1 MQVLVIDRDDIA
13 ANLIKSRLEPVGHR
27 VAIQAD
33 KSAEALDAI
42 SKENWDVIFIDPSPL
57 TNPKPLVQ
65 SLRRGMRRYPYTIL
79 LSSTLGLAEALTSAM
94 NDALAKP
101 VDPTLLDTHLAN
113 AARLSNIMKHMGD
126 ESEDFKSAGGVIA
139 KSAFNQLFLA
149 CIERADR
156 YGENSFLLYITMSN
170 YTSTIDRDGEVEAD
184 IMVAKMAKHLVRL
197 RRQSDIIGQTRRNEY
212 VLLMQRPAYE
222 SEPVDAANRFAEA
235 LSKCTDI
242 ISGSPLL
249 EAEMTVSLIDLPT
262 ASLVISHKIELRNP

>member
-1 MQVLVIDRDDIA
+1 MQVLVIDRDELA

-33 KSAEALDAI
+33 KSAEALDSI

-65 SLRRGMRRYPYTIL
+65 SLRRNMRRYPYTIL

-101 VDPTLLDTHLAN
+101 VDPSLLDTHLAN
-113 AARLSNIMKHMGD
+113 AARLSGIMRHMGD
-126 ESEDFKSAGGVIA
+126 DSEDFKSAGGVIA
-139 KSAFNQLFLA
+139 KSAFNQLFLS

-242 ISGSPLL
+242 IGGSPLL

>member
-1 MQVLVIDRDDIA
+1 MQVLVIDRDEMA

-33 KSAEALDAI
+33 KSAEALDTVA
-42 SKENWDVIFIDPSPL
+42 KENWDVIFIDPSPL

-65 SLRRGMRRYPYTIL
+65 SLRRSMRRYPYTIL

-113 AARLSNIMKHMGD
+113 AARLSSIMKHMGD
-126 ESEDFKSAGGVIA
+126 DSEDFKSAGGVIA
-139 KSAFNQLFLA
+139 KSAFNQLFLS

-170 YTSTIDRDGEVEAD
+170 YNSTIDRDGEVDAD

-242 ISGSPLL
+242 IGGSPLL

-262 ASLVISHKIELRNP
+262 ASLVISHKVDLRKP

>member
-1 MQVLVIDRDDIA
+1 MQVLVIDRDEMA

-33 KSAEALDAI
+33 KSAEALDTI

-65 SLRRGMRRYPYTIL
+65 SLRRNMRRYPYRIL

-101 VDPTLLDTHLAN
+101 VDPSLLDTHMTN

-126 ESEDFKSAGGVIA
+126 DSEDFKSAGGVIA
-139 KSAFNQLFLA
+139 KSAFNQLFLS

-170 YTSTIDRDGEVEAD
+170 YTSTVDRDGEVEAD

-235 LSKCTDI
+235 LSKCADI
-242 ISGSPLL
+242 IAGSPLL
-249 EAEMTVSLIDLPT
+249 EAEMTVSLVDLPT
-262 ASLVISHKIELRNP
+262 ASLVISHKIDLRNP

>member
-1 MQVLVIDRDDIA
+1 MQVLVIDRDEMA

-42 SKENWDVIFIDPSPL
+42 SREPWDVIFIDPSPL

-65 SLRRGMRRYPYTIL
+65 SLRRNMRRYPYTIL

-101 VDPTLLDTHLAN
+101 LDPALLDTHMNN
-113 AARLSNIMKHMGD
+113 AARLNNIMKHMGD
-126 ESEDFKSAGGVIA
+126 DSEDFKSAGGVIA
-139 KSAFNQLFLA
+139 KSAFNQLFLS

-170 YTSTIDRDGEVEAD
+170 YTSTVDRDGEVEAD

-242 ISGSPLL
+242 IAGSPLL
-249 EAEMTVSLIDLPT
+249 EAELTVSLVDLPT
-262 ASLVISHKIELRNP
+262 ASLVISHKIDLRNP

>member
-1 MQVLVIDRDDIA
+1 MQVLVIDRDEMA

-27 VAIQAD
+27 VAIQGD

-42 SKENWDVIFIDPSPL
+42 SRENWDVIFIDPSPL

-101 VDPTLLDTHLAN
+101 VDPAQLDTHLAN
-113 AARLSNIMKHMGD
+113 AARLSGIMKHMGD
-126 ESEDFKSAGGVIA
+126 DSEDFKSAGGVIA
-139 KSAFNQLFLA
+139 KSAFNQLFLS

-170 YTSTIDRDGEVEAD
+170 YSASVDRDGEVEAD

-242 ISGSPLL
+242 IAGSPLL
-249 EAEMTVSLIDLPT
+249 EAELTVSLIDLPT
-262 ASLVISHKIELRNP
+262 ASLVISHKIDLQNP

>member
-1 MQVLVIDRDDIA
+1 MQVLVIDRDEMA

-42 SKENWDVIFIDPSPL
+42 SREPWDVIFIDPSPL

-65 SLRRGMRRYPYTIL
+65 ALRRNMRRYPYTIL

-101 VDPTLLDTHLAN
+101 VDPSLLDTHLAN
-113 AARLSNIMKHMGD
+113 VSRLSNIMKHMGD
-126 ESEDFKSAGGVIA
+126 DSEDFKSAGGVIA
-139 KSAFNQLFLA
+139 KSAFNQLFLS

-170 YTSTIDRDGEVEAD
+170 YTSTVDRDGEVEAD

-242 ISGSPLL
+242 IAGSPLL
-249 EAEMTVSLIDLPT
+249 EAELTVSLVDLPT
-262 ASLVISHKIELRNP
+262 ASLVISHKIDLRNP